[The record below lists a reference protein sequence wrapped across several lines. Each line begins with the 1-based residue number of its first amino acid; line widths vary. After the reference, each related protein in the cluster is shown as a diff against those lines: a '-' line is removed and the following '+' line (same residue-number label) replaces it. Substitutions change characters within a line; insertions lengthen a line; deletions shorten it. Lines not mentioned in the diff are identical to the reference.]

1 MLLRSIRVFRQ
12 DNTCMEVALNA
23 FQPFGL
29 PIPKAIPGFNEL
41 LALHKANVDALV
53 HANTTLAKGFEEIGK
68 HLITFTQ
75 VECERAAAAAKAT
88 LAVKSLPDAI
98 ALNTD
103 YAKAS
108 LDHLVATTTT
118 LREFGVK
125 VAKEAVAPITAR
137 ITVQGEALEKPS
149 KPVAA
154 VEKQVMTAAE
164 VEKPVM
170 TPAEVEKPVKTSAP
184 AEEQAAATA

>member
-1 MLLRSIRVFRQ
+1 
-12 DNTCMEVALNA
+12 MEVALNA

-29 PIPKAIPGFNEL
+29 PIATAIPDLNEF
-41 LALHKANVDALV
+41 LALHKANVEALV

-68 HLITFTQ
+68 HLVTFTQ

-108 LDHLVATTTT
+108 LDHLVTTTTT
-118 LREFGVK
+118 LHEFGVK
-125 VAKEAVAPITAR
+125 VAKEAIAPVTAR
-137 ITVQGEALEKPS
+137 ITVQGEALEKPA
-149 KPVAA
+149 KPAA
-154 VEKQVMTAAE
+154 TVEKQVMTA
-164 VEKPVM
+164 
-170 TPAEVEKPVKTSAP
+170 AEVEKPVKTSAP
-184 AEEQAAATA
+184 AEEQAMGTA